1 MAVIEYFYSAH
12 SAYAYLGAA
21 ELMRIAERT
30 GRTIEHRPMDVN
42 LVMESTGL
50 ASFREMPPVRK
61 QYFFNREIAR
71 WSEIRGAPVGGR
83 PTHHDNPL
91 DLSNGMLIAA
101 LMRGHNID
109 RLHHDVLEAHWRYD
123 ADLADRE
130 TLAKIAESAGFDP
143 DPLLDAALSPDVVAQ
158 YKANNDEAVVRWVMG
173 SPTYFVD
180 GDMFYGQDRLDQVE
194 RACATPFAGPLF
206 DGGLKT

>member
-21 ELMRIAERT
+21 ELIRVAERT

-42 LVMESTGL
+42 LVMETTGL
-50 ASFREMPPVRK
+50 ASFKEMPLPRK
-61 QYFFNREIAR
+61 QYFFHREIVR
-71 WSEIRGAPVGGR
+71 WAEIRNAPVGGR

-101 LMRGHNID
+101 LQQGHNID

-130 TLAKIAESAGFDP
+130 TLAKIAAGAGFDP
-143 DPLLDAALSPDVVAQ
+143 GPLLDAALTPEVVAQ
-158 YKANNDEAVVRWVMG
+158 YRQNNAEAAERWVPG
-173 SPTYFVD
+173 SPAYFVD

-206 DGGLKT
+206 DGGLRT

>member
-21 ELMRIAERT
+21 ELIAVSERT
-30 GRTIEHRPMDVN
+30 GRAIEHRPMDVN
-42 LVMESTGL
+42 LVMETTGL
-50 ASFREMPPVRK
+50 ASFREMPPIRK
-61 QYFFNREIAR
+61 QYFFNRELMR
-71 WSEIRGAPVGGR
+71 WAEIRNAPVGGR

-101 LMRGHNID
+101 QQQGHNID
-109 RLHHDVLEAHWRYD
+109 RLSHAILEAHWRYD
-123 ADLADRE
+123 ADLADRD
-130 TLAKIAESAGFDP
+130 TLAKIAEAVDLDP
-143 DPLLDAALSPDVVAQ
+143 APLLDAALSPEVVSA
-158 YKANNDEAVVRWVMG
+158 YHANNEEAAARWVMG

-194 RACATPFAGPLF
+194 RACTKAFSGPLF

>member
-1 MAVIEYFYSAH
+1 MSKIEYFYSAH

-21 ELMRIAERT
+21 ELIEVAKRA
-30 GRTIEHRPMDVN
+30 GREIEHRPMDVN

-50 ASFREMPPVRK
+50 SSFRQMPLMRK
-61 QYFFNREIAR
+61 QYFFNREIVR
-71 WSEIRGAPVGGR
+71 WAEIRNAPVMGR

-101 LMRGHNID
+101 MQQGHNID
-109 RLHHDVLEAHWRYD
+109 RLAHDVLEAHWRYD

-130 TLAKIAESAGFDP
+130 TLAKIAEGAGFDP
-143 DPLLDAALSPDVVAQ
+143 APLLDAALSPEVVAA
-158 YKANNDEAVVRWVMG
+158 YKTNNAEAAARWVPG

-194 RACATPFAGPLF
+194 RACAKAFAGPLF
-206 DGGLKT
+206 DGGLQT